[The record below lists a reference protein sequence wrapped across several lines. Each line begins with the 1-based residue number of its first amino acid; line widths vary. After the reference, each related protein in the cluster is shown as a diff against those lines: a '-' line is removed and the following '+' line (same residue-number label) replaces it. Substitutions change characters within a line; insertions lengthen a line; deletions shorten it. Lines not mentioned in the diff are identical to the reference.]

1 MASVTASEGGVA
13 ESLAGFEDRLAVAAV
28 NGPDAVVVSGEPD
41 ALGDWE
47 GSFAGR
53 QIKRLRVSHAFHS
66 RLMDP
71 MLEEL
76 RATVEGISFS
86 APTIPVVSNVTGE
99 LAGEKL
105 ASAGYWVEHVRRT
118 VRFCDG
124 VRALEGAGVTRF
136 LELGPDGV
144 LSAMAYE
151 CLSEELEDE
160 ALLASTLRRQRPE
173 AGELVGFLAQAYADG
188 ASVDWSA
195 MFDRAAAARVELPT
209 YAFQR
214 EHYWLEAAVGATDAG
229 SLGLSAGEHP
239 LLGAALP
246 LAGEQD
252 GWLFTGRLSLRTHPW
267 LADHAVMGQVLMPG
281 TGFVELALA
290 AGEKVGID
298 AVEELTLQAPL
309 LLDGASATQLQLTLS
324 EPDGE
329 GRRELAIYSR
339 PEDSS
344 EDASREAEWTRH
356 ATGVLGA
363 GEEAGGGA
371 LATGLDASWPPAGA
385 QELDAASL
393 YERLAD
399 AGYDYGPA
407 FQGLRSA
414 WRVGEELYGEAA
426 LAPEQ
431 AAEADGFALHPALLD
446 SALHVAL
453 VGSLDGPRTSEV
465 EIPFSFAGVRLH
477 GQGASVLRVRLDGDA
492 KSLSVL
498 VLDGEGAAVLSIQE
512 LQTRAIDRSQLQP
525 APSAERDSLYG
536 LRWVELQSPSPAEL
550 HVAVLGDGDALGD
563 VGIEL
568 ERHSDL
574 ASLEQAIAQGSA
586 PPELVL
592 LHAGTFA
599 AHGDRHGNAAG
610 GAVAEPPQ
618 NLLTDVHASTA
629 HALGLLQM
637 WIASDCLAQAKLVLV
652 TEGAV
657 ATAAGAAPDLTQ
669 AALVG
674 LLRSTQSEHPGRF
687 AAIDL
692 DGTRASRE
700 SLDRA
705 LASEEPELALREGS
719 LLAPRLAALSPQGPA
734 RPRSAPDPEGTILI
748 TGGTGGLGALLAAHL
763 VAERGVKRLLL
774 VSRRGPTA
782 DGARELAGE
791 LREHGC
797 DVRIAA
803 CDVADRTQLEELLAS
818 IPAAHPLT
826 TAIHAAGVFDDD
838 ALSAV
843 GVERVRRVM
852 APKVDAAVNLHEL
865 TRQTGLAELIFFSSV
880 AGTLGSPRLAAYAA
894 ANSFLDALA
903 AHRRA
908 QGEPCLSLAF
918 GMWERTT
925 GFSGARDEAE
935 RARIAERLRRSEGL
949 IPLSDEQGMALF
961 DRARE
966 GGEPVLFPVRLDTAA
981 LRAQARAGVLPAVLR
996 GLVRVPVR
1004 RAADAQGSLANRLA
1018 DSPESERDALVAE
1031 LVKAHVAGVLG
1042 HASSDAIDPRRTFKD
1057 AGFDSLAAVEL
1068 RNRLSQATGLKLP
1081 STLVFDYP
1089 TPLAVTGYLR
1099 AQVEGASSGAGANRA
1114 AAGAG
1119 RSPARTEEPIAIV
1132 GMSCRYPGGVSSPEE
1147 LWELVATGADAI
1159 EGFPSDRGWDLER
1172 LYDPDPDRPGT
1183 SYAREGGFVHGAD
1196 TFDADFF
1203 GISPREALAMDPQQR
1218 LLLEGAWEAFEDAGI
1233 DPAALAGSQTGV
1245 FTGAM
1250 TYDYGV
1256 GSASEQLEG
1265 FGTASVGAGI
1275 VSGRVAYTFGLEG
1288 PAMSVDTAC
1297 SSSLVALHLACQAL
1311 RSGECSLALAGGVTV
1326 LSTPGLFVQFSGQRG
1341 LARDGRCKSFADAAD
1356 GVGWGEGVGVLLL
1369 ERLSDAQRNRH
1380 RVLALVRGSAINQ
1393 DGASNGLTA
1402 PNGPSQQRVIEQAL
1416 ARAGLSAAQVDAVDG
1431 HGTGTTLGDPI
1442 EAGALLA
1449 TYGRE
1454 RRAGRPLWLGSMKSN
1469 IGHTVAAAGVAG
1481 VIKMVMAMRHGV
1493 LPKTLHVD
1501 EPSSKVDWSTGAV
1514 ALLTETQPWADD
1526 GQPRRAGV
1534 SSFGVSGTNAH
1545 VILEQAPAAERSSR
1559 TPVAAT
1565 SENGASNGNESG
1577 GPEDDIVPAGG
1588 FQPWLVSAKGELA
1601 LRGQAQRLLEHLEG
1615 TPRLRDGGVGISLM
1629 ARPVFKHRAVT
1640 LGEDREGL
1648 LDGLRRIGAGGGQ
1661 GEGVVHGLA
1670 SDTRAEIA
1678 FLFTGQGA
1686 QRVGMG
1692 RELYEAFPVFAR
1704 ALDEACAGLEEFLE
1718 RPLQEV
1724 LWAEQNSP
1732 GAGLLDQTAFT
1743 QMGLFALEVA
1753 LFRLLQGFGVRPD
1766 FLVGHSIGELTA
1778 AHVAG
1783 VLNLQ
1788 DACAL
1793 VASRGQLMQAV
1804 PPGGAMVA
1812 VQASEQEA
1820 LETLAGLEDRVALA
1834 AVNGPSSIVFSGDER
1849 VVLELAATWEQRGR
1863 KVKRLQVSH
1872 AFHSPQMDSMLG
1884 ELVGVAEGLTFSA
1897 PQIPI
1902 ISNVTGEPV
1911 AAEEICAPAYWA
1923 RHARRTVRF
1932 AGAIDWLGAHGVT
1945 HFLELGP
1952 DGVLSAMVEECLAHG
1967 ELPAA
1972 QRPPLAG
1979 DAAHQE
1985 RIAGSDE
1992 GSGGVPAVVPLLR
2005 RERQETRT
2013 LVRGLARL
2021 WVGGVNVDWTVFE
2034 GSGAERVDLPT
2045 YAFQRDRY
2053 WLDGP
2058 AGGEA
2063 SMSSAGQASAD
2074 HPLLG
2079 AMVELAD
2086 GEGWLF
2092 TGRLS
2097 WQAPAWVADHV
2108 VMGAVVLPGTAFVE
2122 IALHVAGRLECDLVE
2137 ELIMESPLV
2146 LSQQD
2151 AVHMQ
2156 VSVQAPDDMGRRAV
2170 RIYSR
2175 ADDAAGERAWVRHA
2189 SGVLACAEASSPE
2202 QEAFGERAAWLAS
2215 DLWPPQGAVPVDVE
2229 DLYGEMAAMG
2239 FEYGPA
2245 FLGVRAVWRRG
2256 EDLFAESHL
2265 PDGEQPYAARY
2276 GIHPALF
2283 DAAMHP
2289 MAPRRDWDAL
2299 NAATGDSGGSYL
2311 PFAFNGVQ
2319 LHARGASALRVH
2331 LSRTGSDAVSMVA
2344 ADEDGTLVA
2353 SMRSVVVRAISAEQL
2368 ARAGGGHR
2376 ESLFGLDWSALPVS
2390 PSSPAV
2396 GAGECAVL
2404 GEGAMRFAGRSWSGE
2419 VSDDLHSLR
2428 EAVDGGRMAPRVVL
2442 FDCDA
2447 ADLGRLGGEASVAG
2461 IVDRVH
2467 QLARRVLGLVQEWL
2481 ADERFAESR
2490 LVLVTRG
2497 AVSVHPLEDVPGL
2510 MHSPVWLSLIHI

>member
-1 MASVTASEGGVA
+1 MAGRLGEADLTRIARSGLAPLSVDEGLELFDAAIGVD
-13 ESLAGFEDRLAVAAV
+13 E
-28 NGPDAVVVSGEPD
+28 AVV
-41 ALGDWE
+41 L
-47 GSFAGR
+47 
-53 QIKRLRVSHAFHS
+53 
-66 RLMDP
+66 P
-71 MLEEL
+71 M
-76 RATVEGISFS
+76 
-86 APTIPVVSNVTGE
+86 
-99 LAGEKL
+99 
-105 ASAGYWVEHVRRT
+105 
-118 VRFCDG
+118 
-124 VRALEGAGVTRF
+124 
-136 LELGPDGV
+136 
-144 LSAMAYE
+144 
-151 CLSEELEDE
+151 
-160 ALLASTLRRQRPE
+160 
-173 AGELVGFLAQAYADG
+173 
-188 ASVDWSA
+188 
-195 MFDRAAAARVELPT
+195 
-209 YAFQR
+209 
-214 EHYWLEAAVGATDAG
+214 
-229 SLGLSAGEHP
+229 
-239 LLGAALP
+239 
-246 LAGEQD
+246 
-252 GWLFTGRLSLRTHPW
+252 
-267 LADHAVMGQVLMPG
+267 
-281 TGFVELALA
+281 
-290 AGEKVGID
+290 
-298 AVEELTLQAPL
+298 
-309 LLDGASATQLQLTLS
+309 
-324 EPDGE
+324 
-329 GRRELAIYSR
+329 
-339 PEDSS
+339 
-344 EDASREAEWTRH
+344 
-356 ATGVLGA
+356 
-363 GEEAGGGA
+363 
-371 LATGLDASWPPAGA
+371 
-385 QELDAASL
+385 
-393 YERLAD
+393 
-399 AGYDYGPA
+399 
-407 FQGLRSA
+407 
-414 WRVGEELYGEAA
+414 
-426 LAPEQ
+426 
-431 AAEADGFALHPALLD
+431 
-446 SALHVAL
+446 
-453 VGSLDGPRTSEV
+453 
-465 EIPFSFAGVRLH
+465 
-477 GQGASVLRVRLDGDA
+477 RLD
-492 KSLSVL
+492 V
-498 VLDGEGAAVLSIQE
+498 
-512 LQTRAIDRSQLQP
+512 
-525 APSAERDSLYG
+525 
-536 LRWVELQSPSPAEL
+536 
-550 HVAVLGDGDALGD
+550 
-563 VGIEL
+563 
-568 ERHSDL
+568 
-574 ASLEQAIAQGSA
+574 
-586 PPELVL
+586 
-592 LHAGTFA
+592 
-599 AHGDRHGNAAG
+599 
-610 GAVAEPPQ
+610 
-618 NLLTDVHASTA
+618 
-629 HALGLLQM
+629 
-637 WIASDCLAQAKLVLV
+637 
-652 TEGAV
+652 
-657 ATAAGAAPDLTQ
+657 
-669 AALVG
+669 
-674 LLRSTQSEHPGRF
+674 
-687 AAIDL
+687 
-692 DGTRASRE
+692 
-700 SLDRA
+700 
-705 LASEEPELALREGS
+705 
-719 LLAPRLAALSPQGPA
+719 
-734 RPRSAPDPEGTILI
+734 
-748 TGGTGGLGALLAAHL
+748 
-763 VAERGVKRLLL
+763 
-774 VSRRGPTA
+774 
-782 DGARELAGE
+782 
-791 LREHGC
+791 
-797 DVRIAA
+797 
-803 CDVADRTQLEELLAS
+803 
-818 IPAAHPLT
+818 
-826 TAIHAAGVFDDD
+826 
-838 ALSAV
+838 
-843 GVERVRRVM
+843 
-852 APKVDAAVNLHEL
+852 
-865 TRQTGLAELIFFSSV
+865 
-880 AGTLGSPRLAAYAA
+880 
-894 ANSFLDALA
+894 
-903 AHRRA
+903 
-908 QGEPCLSLAF
+908 
-918 GMWERTT
+918 
-925 GFSGARDEAE
+925 
-935 RARIAERLRRSEGL
+935 
-949 IPLSDEQGMALF
+949 
-961 DRARE
+961 
-966 GGEPVLFPVRLDTAA
+966 AA
-981 LRAQARAGVLPAVLR
+981 LRTQIEDGLLPAVLR
-996 GLVRVPVR
+996 GLVRAPSR
-1004 RAADAQGSLANRLA
+1004 RASKSSGSLARRLA
-1018 DSPESERDALVAE
+1018 AVGEGEREDVVLDVVRTEVAT
-1031 LVKAHVAGVLG
+1031 VLG
-1042 HASSDAIDPRRTFKD
+1042 APSPTAVATERSFSEL
-1057 AGFDSLAAVEL
+1057 GFDSLMAIEL
-1068 RNRLSQATGLKLP
+1068 RNRLGSITGLRLP
-1081 STLVFDYP
+1081 TTLVFDYP
-1089 TPLAVTGYLR
+1089 TAAALADYLVR
-1099 AQVEGASSGAGANRA
+1099 EVSGARPAGPASGVWSPSVRA
-1114 AAGAG
+1114 VA
-1119 RSPARTEEPIAIV
+1119 SDESIAIV
-1132 GMSCRYPGGVSSPEE
+1132 GMSCRYPGGVRSPGE
-1147 LWELVATGADAI
+1147 LWKLVMAGTDAI
-1159 EGFPSDRGWDLER
+1159 SPFPDNRGWDLEA
-1172 LYDPDPDRPGT
+1172 LYDPDPDVPGT
-1183 SYAREGGFVHGAD
+1183 CYAREGGFLYDGGD
-1196 TFDADFF
+1196 FDAAFF
-1203 GISPREALAMDPQQR
+1203 GIRPQEALAMDPQQR
-1218 LLLEGAWEAFEDAGI
+1218 QLLEVSWEALESAGI
-1233 DPAALAGSQTGV
+1233 DPTSLRGTQTGV
-1245 FTGAM
+1245 FA
-1250 TYDYGV
+1250 GV
-1256 GSASEQLEG
+1256 GSMD
-1265 FGTASVGAGI
+1265 FGANLWAAPMGRENLAGYWLTGSSGSI
-1275 VSGRVAYTFGLEG
+1275 VSGRVSYVLGLEG

-1311 RSGECSLALAGGVTV
+1311 RNGECPLALAGGVSV
-1326 LSTPGLFVQFSGQRG
+1326 MDTPGLFVQFSGQRG

-1615 TPRLRDGGVGISLM
+1615 TPRLRDGDVGISLM

-2419 VSDDLHSLR
+2419 VYDDLHSLR

-2510 MHSPVWLSLIHI
+2510 MHSPVWGLVRSAQSESPGRFMLLDCDDEEASTAALPAALASGEPELAIRAGGMFTPRLERLPSPAPRDGEGRRLGEVGADGTILITGGTSGLGALIARHLVVDHGARNLLLASRAGEAAPDAARLLEELTELGASVRVASCDVAERSQLEELIASVAREHPLRGVVHAAGVLDDGVIGSLTPERLERVLAPKLDGAWHLHELTRDMDLNAFVLFSSVAATLGGPGQANYAAANAFLDALAVHRRANGLAAVAMAWGPWEQATGMTSELSHAQLARIASSGLLTLSRGQGLELFDAAYATERALVVLARLDAAALRTRARGGALPAVFQDLIRRPGHAELVAKDVSGSLAARLADVPSADRARTVLEFVRKDVAAILGHSSSERLGSDATFTELGFDSLAAVELRNRLVAATALRLPASLVFDHPTLGAVARYLLEQMSVTKSAGGAGLDLDRLQRTLSSMSAEDAQRSGIAARLQSILSAWASPDDTTAVEAVDEDLSSVTDDQIFELIDREFGGS